1 MLTLAFGV
9 FLSFT
14 RIASAAD
21 LPPVLTAAFNV
32 SGPLHPGK
40 SGAVTVSFTALK
52 DYAIDR
58 MLPISLKL
66 NPVPGVTLPKTEI
79 KASSEDPKSKDGYY
93 VDLPT
98 LRIPLTVS
106 KAGKYEIPAKLTYF
120 FCSEKDGFCSRQ
132 TLDVNIP
139 VTAQ

>member
-1 MLTLAFGV
+1 MSLAFGV
-9 FLSFT
+9 FLGFT
-14 RIASAAD
+14 QIASALE
-21 LPPVLTAAFNV
+21 LPRVLTAAFKP
-32 SGPLHPGK
+32 SGPIHPGK
-40 SGAVTVSFTALK
+40 KGEVTVSFTALK

-66 NPVPGVTLPKTEI
+66 TSVPGVRLQKTEI
-79 KASSEDPKSKDGYY
+79 TASSEDPKSKDGYY

-98 LRIPLTVS
+98 LKVLLTVA
-106 KAGKYEIPAKLTYF
+106 KAGKYEIPGKLTFF

-132 TLDVNIP
+132 ILDVKVP